1 MTPTA
6 LLLDS
11 FDAPPELNTAV
22 SAATL
27 KAVASGELPDL
38 FRIHV
43 PARVVAFGRQDTHT
57 TGFNRA
63 VAACRSEGFTPVI
76 RLAGGRAAVFHE
88 GTLAFSW
95 QTRTD
100 QPKLGVSERFEF
112 MTSILVAAL
121 ASLGYHSNVG
131 EVPGEYCPGR
141 YSVHIGQKKI
151 AGVGQRLVSGA
162 AHVGGVLAVTDG
174 AAINRVLTPVYE
186 AMEFAWDPNVTGAVG
201 DFGTVTPSMVSDAVA
216 AQLGERVNL
225 TETSLPAYLV
235 REAAGLVPD
244 HRPQAG

>member
-6 LLLDS
+6 LVLDS
-11 FDAPPELNTAV
+11 FDAPPELDTAI
-22 SAATL
+22 SATTL

-38 FRIHV
+38 FRIHI

-57 TGFNRA
+57 PGFNRA
-63 VAACRSEGFTPVI
+63 VAACKAEGFTPVI

-100 QPKLGVSERFEF
+100 QPKLGITERFEF
-112 MTSILVAAL
+112 ITSVLVAAL
-121 ASLGYHSNVG
+121 YSMGFNADVG

-141 YSVHIGQKKI
+141 YSIHISQKKV

-162 AHVGGVLAVTDG
+162 AHVGGVLAVSDP
-174 AAINRVLTPVYE
+174 ASINRVLTPVYE
-186 AMEFAWDPNVTGAVG
+186 AMELAWDSNVTGAVS
-201 DFGTVTPSMVSDAVA
+201 DFSNVPINAVSAAVTD
-216 AQLGERVNL
+216 QLGERISL
-225 TETSLPAYLV
+225 AQTSLPSDLM
-235 REAAGLVPD
+235 EKAAGLVPN
-244 HRPQAG
+244 HRPQEG